1 MSTESRTI
9 KTPITDTGMLRMDGT
24 NTGLGSLMSIGAM
37 YHTARRDKGQVDYD
51 IQTDADGLRM
61 LHSDTDSAITSIC
74 LSLESL
80 GKLLAYADHR
90 EIGAATFANLGWLL
104 VSFSELSI
112 DLQNAR
118 DLIEDNIARHRE
130 QGRDAS

>member
-1 MSTESRTI
+1 MNRTI

-24 NTGLGSLMSIGAM
+24 HTGLGSLMAIGAM
-37 YHTARRDKGQVDYD
+37 YHTARRDKGQADYD

-61 LHSDTDSAITSIC
+61 LHSDADSAITAIYS
-74 LSLESL
+74 SLGSL
-80 GKLLAYADHR
+80 GKLLVYADHKDVD
-90 EIGAATFANLGWLL
+90 EAAFTDLGWLL
-104 VSFSELSI
+104 VSFGEIGI

-118 DLIEDNIARHRE
+118 DLIEDNIARRRE